1 MREPVELGYPPSEV
15 DERHRMWRVC
25 GTTEPQRAMRGVDIV
40 RFCVP
45 VSLDDLSAHRMF
57 RKVRHNRFARHV
69 KNMPF
74 NSITEGLQ
82 CIG

>member
-1 MREPVELGYPPSEV
+1 MREPVELGYPRSEV

-45 VSLDDLSAHRMF
+45 VGRCRLTLSNPR
-57 RKVRHNRFARHV
+57 
-69 KNMPF
+69 
-74 NSITEGLQ
+74 
-82 CIG
+82 